1 MSAMSGPFRR
11 VFPGCR
17 LLIRQHLGQA
27 DHVGKRSFFMRPGGH
42 WDPFSEMQ
50 TSVREMERNFQRLE
64 RDMDNMWNRVGLQG
78 FFPTFARRIPLQTT
92 GQSGNTH
99 KIDLDLTGYKP
110 EDVKVTLKDRVV
122 TVDAK
127 LEEIGSDG
135 SRLYQETSRKF
146 TLPEEVDIES
156 LKSLF
161 STEDG
166 ILTIEAPYKNP
177 PKLEKGPTEIPI
189 NRSESDSK

>member
-1 MSAMSGPFRR
+1 M
-11 VFPGCR
+11 
-17 LLIRQHLGQA
+17 
-27 DHVGKRSFFMRPGGH
+27 
-42 WDPFSEMQ
+42 
-50 TSVREMERNFQRLE
+50 
-64 RDMDNMWNRVGLQG
+64 
-78 FFPTFARRIPLQTT
+78 
-92 GQSGNTH
+92 
-99 KIDLDLTGYKP
+99 
-110 EDVKVTLKDRVV
+110 

-146 TLPEEVDIES
+146 TLPEDVDVEK

-166 ILTIEAPYKNP
+166 ILSIEAPFKNP

-189 NRSESDSK
+189 SRSEIDPNKQG